1 MPDKYPNRIP
11 MAKEKLRKENAEKDS
26 GRLEAF
32 SDGVFA
38 IAITLLGLEMKV
50 PSETAAGESGLGS
63 ALLAQWPVYTSFLTS
78 FFIILVIWRAHHELF
93 KLVTGVNRALFFANG
108 LLLCAVT
115 VIPFTTELVAEYI
128 DTTNSNIAAMVYTLV
143 SFPVGF
149 GFVSLLQVLI
159 HFPAIRKQGVEVKR
173 LRAWNRRMWTT
184 SILFVAGFLLSF
196 ISPHVSL
203 GIILAAALYWSLA
216 KTY

>member
-1 MPDKYPNRIP
+1 MV
-11 MAKEKLRKENAEKDS
+11 KEKLRQENSEKDS

-50 PSETAAGESGLGS
+50 PSEIAAGKSGLGR
-63 ALLAQWPVYTSFLTS
+63 ALLDQWPVYTSFLTS

-93 KLVTGVNRALFFANG
+93 KLIIGVNRALFFANG

-128 DTTNSNIAAMVYTLV
+128 DTTNSNVAAMVYTLV

-149 GFVSLLQVLI
+149 GFVALLRVLV
-159 HFPAIRKQGVEVKR
+159 HCPVVRKQGVEVKR
-173 LRAWNRRMWTT
+173 LRAWNRRMWIT
-184 SILFVAGFLLSF
+184 SVFFVSGFLLSF
-196 ISPHVSL
+196 ISPHISL
-203 GIILAAALYWSLA
+203 CIILAAALYWSLA